1 MNSHTVSEA
10 KNHNF
15 IYSTH
20 KSDENN
26 QNRSEMENTG
36 LQDGV
41 DIDIILTASKN
52 MPILNTII
60 NIITPW

>member
-1 MNSHTVSEA
+1 
-10 KNHNF
+10 
-15 IYSTH
+15 
-20 KSDENN
+20 
-26 QNRSEMENTG
+26 MENTG